1 MKLRVNLIY
10 DRNSEILIEV
20 YFKPIFEFIFLV
32 LSNRNNKKYCINEWL
47 EIKNCQNIWE
57 TK

>member
-1 MKLRVNLIY
+1 MESRVNLIY

-32 LSNRNNKKYCINEWL
+32 LSNRNNKKKHKWVVEDKKLPEYLRN
-47 EIKNCQNIWE
+47 
-57 TK
+57 